1 MPDQGLLLVVS
12 GPSGCGKGTV
22 CARLLEMMP
31 GIKLSVSAT
40 TRMPRAG
47 ETEGVSYYY
56 KTIEQFDTMIQRDEL
71 LEHAHV
77 YGNYYGTPRK
87 AVEEIIING
96 RDVLLEIEMQGAGM
110 VRQKYPSGIF
120 IFILPPSIAELEKR
134 LLGRGSETAESFRRR
149 MGNVIHELGRMDEY
163 DYAVV
168 NDNVDK
174 AAGAICGII
183 AAEKARVHRM
193 QNLKT
198 KLIKEAEN
206 I

>member
-96 RDVLLEIEMQGAGM
+96 RDVLL
-110 VRQKYPSGIF
+110 
-120 IFILPPSIAELEKR
+120 
-134 LLGRGSETAESFRRR
+134 
-149 MGNVIHELGRMDEY
+149 
-163 DYAVV
+163 
-168 NDNVDK
+168 
-174 AAGAICGII
+174 
-183 AAEKARVHRM
+183 
-193 QNLKT
+193 
-198 KLIKEAEN
+198 
-206 I
+206 